1 MNNFSLGN
9 LYSLRLVFT
18 WQVKYNIITAREKH
32 PSEYT
37 GQEVERMDEEMTNVE
52 LRVLLEMLAQLV
64 ESKATTIQEA
74 VEIIRQFK
82 PE

>member
-1 MNNFSLGN
+1 MEDG
-9 LYSLRLVFT
+9 
-18 WQVKYNIITAREKH
+18 
-32 PSEYT
+32 
-37 GQEVERMDEEMTNVE
+37 MTNVE
-52 LRVLLEMLAQLV
+52 LRVLLEMLAQLE

>member
-1 MNNFSLGN
+1 M
-9 LYSLRLVFT
+9 
-18 WQVKYNIITAREKH
+18 
-32 PSEYT
+32 YT
-37 GQEVERMDEEMTNVE
+37 GQEVETMDEEMTNVE

>member
-1 MNNFSLGN
+1 MYKSYWVHLSILSIYILGT
-9 LYSLRLVFT
+9 VC
-18 WQVKYNIITAREKH
+18 YNIITAREKH

-37 GQEVERMDEEMTNVE
+37 GQEGARMDEEMTNVE

>member
-1 MNNFSLGN
+1 MPIDCTLNKC
-9 LYSLRLVFT
+9 YT
-18 WQVKYNIITAREKH
+18 IITAREKH
-32 PSEYT
+32 PSEYIR
-37 GQEVERMDEEMTNVE
+37 QEVERMGDGMTNVE

-64 ESKATTIQEA
+64 ESKATTIPEA

>member
-9 LYSLRLVFT
+9 LYSLTLVFT